1 VRYLLMGY
9 IRIFKKLS
17 RLLIINLVGIIILI
31 YALFPVFWV
40 AITSLK
46 THNELYAIPIK
57 YFPENP
63 TLQSYKEIF
72 LKGYWSGQALLWH
85 QYLLNS
91 AFVAGISTFFVIL
104 FGSMAGYAF
113 SRFRFRG
120 DRALLSILVLTRML
134 PGPALMVP
142 IYVMITNYG
151 LRDTLWGLILVHSAF
166 GLPLTTW
173 LCAGFFKSIPKEVE
187 EAAIVDG
194 CSRLKALW
202 HVVIPLAFIGIISV
216 GTYHFIGSWSEFAF
230 ASILIE
236 SQKIRTAPVG
246 LGDFIFLFGASY
258 FNRVGAAAVTMAIP
272 ITILFLFAQ
281 RHFVRGFLA
290 GAVKE

>member
-1 VRYLLMGY
+1 MPAKVRL
-9 IRIFKKLS
+9 KKVSKSIGLN
-17 RLLIINLVGIIILI
+17 LIGIIILI
-31 YALFPVFWV
+31 FILFPVIWV

-46 THNELYAIPIK
+46 SHDELFAIPIK
-57 YFPENP
+57 YFPKKP
-63 TLQSYKEIF
+63 TLISYKEIF
-72 LKGYWSGQALLWH
+72 FPGYWSGQALLWH

-91 AFVAGISTFFVIL
+91 LFVAGISTFFVL
-104 FGSMAGYAF
+104 FFGSMAGYAF
-113 SRFRFRG
+113 SRFQFRG
-120 DRALLSILVLTRML
+120 SKVLLAILVLTRML

-142 IYVMITNYG
+142 IYVMISKYG
-151 LRDTLWGLILVHSAF
+151 IRDTLWGLILVHSAF

-173 LCAGFFKSIPKEVE
+173 LCAGFFRSVPKDLE

-194 CSRLKALW
+194 CTRIKALLR
-202 HVVIPLAFIGIISV
+202 VVIPIAFIGIISV
-216 GTYHFIGSWSEFAF
+216 GAYHFVGSWSEFAF
-230 ASILIE
+230 AS
-236 SQKIRTAPVG
+236 RTAPVG

-272 ITILFLFAQ
+272 ITAIFLFAQ

>member
-1 VRYLLMGY
+1 MRLKTRK
-9 IRIFKKLS
+9 IS
-17 RLLIINLVGIIILI
+17 RAVIINLLGIIILVFV
-31 YALFPVFWV
+31 LFPIIWV

-46 THNELYAIPIK
+46 SQSELFAIPVR
-57 YFPENP
+57 YFPKKP

-72 LKGYWSGQALLWH
+72 FKGYWSGQALLWH

-91 AFVAGISTFFVIL
+91 LFVSGISTFFVLL

-113 SRFRFRG
+113 SRFSFKGSRI
-120 DRALLSILVLTRML
+120 LLTILILTRML

-142 IYVMITNYG
+142 IYVMISNYG

-173 LCAGFFKSIPKEVE
+173 LCAGFFKSVPRELE

-194 CSRLKALW
+194 CSRVKALFR
-202 HVVIPLAFIGIISV
+202 VVLPLAFIGIVSV
-216 GTYHFIGSWSEFAF
+216 GAYHFVGSWSEFAF
-230 ASILIE
+230 ASILLE
-236 SQKIRTAPVG
+236 TQKIRTAPVG
-246 LGDFIFLFGASY
+246 LGDFIFLFGAAY
-258 FNRVGAAAVTMAIP
+258 YNRVGAAAVTMAIP
-272 ITILFLFAQ
+272 ITIIFLFAQ

>member
-1 VRYLLMGY
+1 MT
-9 IRIFKKLS
+9 
-17 RLLIINLVGIIILI
+17 INLLGIIILVFV
-31 YALFPVFWV
+31 LFPIIWV

-46 THNELYAIPIK
+46 SQSELFAIPVR
-57 YFPENP
+57 YFPKKP

-72 LKGYWSGQALLWH
+72 FKGYWSGQALLWH

-91 AFVAGISTFFVIL
+91 LFVSGISTFFVLL

-113 SRFRFRG
+113 SRFSFKGSRI
-120 DRALLSILVLTRML
+120 LLTILILTRML

-142 IYVMITNYG
+142 IYVMISNYG

-173 LCAGFFKSIPKEVE
+173 LCAGFFRSVPRELE

-194 CSRLKALW
+194 CSRVKALFR
-202 HVVIPLAFIGIISV
+202 VVLPLAFIGIVSV
-216 GTYHFIGSWSEFAF
+216 GAYHFVGSWSEFAF
-230 ASILIE
+230 ASILLE
-236 SQKIRTAPVG
+236 TQKIRTAPVG

-258 FNRVGAAAVTMAIP
+258 YNRVGAAAVTMAIP
-272 ITILFLFAQ
+272 ITIIFLFAQ

>member
-1 VRYLLMGY
+1 MMRLKTRK
-9 IRIFKKLS
+9 IS
-17 RLLIINLVGIIILI
+17 RAVTINLLGIIILVFV
-31 YALFPVFWV
+31 LFPIIWV

-46 THNELYAIPIK
+46 SQSELFAIPVR
-57 YFPENP
+57 YFPKKP

-72 LKGYWSGQALLWH
+72 FKGYWSGQALLWH

-91 AFVAGISTFFVIL
+91 LFVSGISTFFVLL

-113 SRFRFRG
+113 SRFSFKGSRI
-120 DRALLSILVLTRML
+120 LLTILILTRML

-142 IYVMITNYG
+142 IYVMISNYG

-173 LCAGFFKSIPKEVE
+173 LCAGFFRSVPRELE

-194 CSRLKALW
+194 CSRVKALFR
-202 HVVIPLAFIGIISV
+202 VVLPLAFIGIVSV
-216 GTYHFIGSWSEFAF
+216 GAYHFVGSWSEFAF
-230 ASILIE
+230 ASILLE
-236 SQKIRTAPVG
+236 TQKIRTAPVG

-258 FNRVGAAAVTMAIP
+258 YNRVGAAAVTMAIP
-272 ITILFLFAQ
+272 ITIIFLFAQ

>member
-1 VRYLLMGY
+1 MMRLKTRK
-9 IRIFKKLS
+9 IS
-17 RLLIINLVGIIILI
+17 RAVIINLLGIIILVFV
-31 YALFPVFWV
+31 LFPIIWV

-46 THNELYAIPIK
+46 SQSELFAIPVR
-57 YFPENP
+57 YFPKKP

-72 LKGYWSGQALLWH
+72 FKGYWSGQALLWH

-91 AFVAGISTFFVIL
+91 LFVSGISTFFVLL

-113 SRFRFRG
+113 SRFSFKGSRI
-120 DRALLSILVLTRML
+120 LLTILILTRML

-142 IYVMITNYG
+142 IYVMISNYG

-173 LCAGFFKSIPKEVE
+173 LCAGFFKSVPRELE

-194 CSRLKALW
+194 CSRVKALFR
-202 HVVIPLAFIGIISV
+202 VVLPLAFIGIVSV
-216 GTYHFIGSWSEFAF
+216 GAYHFVGSWSEFAF
-230 ASILIE
+230 ASILLE
-236 SQKIRTAPVG
+236 TQKIRTAPVG
-246 LGDFIFLFGASY
+246 LGDFIFLFGAAY
-258 FNRVGAAAVTMAIP
+258 YNRVGAAAVTMAIP
-272 ITILFLFAQ
+272 ITIIFLFAQ

>member
-1 VRYLLMGY
+1 MRLKTRK
-9 IRIFKKLS
+9 IS
-17 RLLIINLVGIIILI
+17 RAVTINLLGIIILVFV
-31 YALFPVFWV
+31 LFPIIWV

-46 THNELYAIPIK
+46 SQSELFAIPVR
-57 YFPENP
+57 YFPKKP

-72 LKGYWSGQALLWH
+72 FKGYWSGQALLWH

-91 AFVAGISTFFVIL
+91 LFVSGISTFFVLL

-113 SRFRFRG
+113 SRFSFKGSRI
-120 DRALLSILVLTRML
+120 LLTILILTRML

-142 IYVMITNYG
+142 IYVMISNYG

-173 LCAGFFKSIPKEVE
+173 LCAGFFRSVPRELE

-194 CSRLKALW
+194 CSRVKALFR
-202 HVVIPLAFIGIISV
+202 VVLPLAFIGIVSV
-216 GTYHFIGSWSEFAF
+216 GAYHFVGSWSEFAF
-230 ASILIE
+230 ASILLE
-236 SQKIRTAPVG
+236 TQKIRTAPVG

-258 FNRVGAAAVTMAIP
+258 YNRVGAAAVTMAIP
-272 ITILFLFAQ
+272 ITIIFLFAQ

>member
-1 VRYLLMGY
+1 V
-9 IRIFKKLS
+9 
-17 RLLIINLVGIIILI
+17 IINLLGIIILVFV
-31 YALFPVFWV
+31 LFPIIWV

-46 THNELYAIPIK
+46 SQSELFAIPVR
-57 YFPENP
+57 YFPKKP

-72 LKGYWSGQALLWH
+72 FKGYWSGQALLWH

-91 AFVAGISTFFVIL
+91 LFVSGISTFFVLL

-113 SRFRFRG
+113 SRFSFKGSRI
-120 DRALLSILVLTRML
+120 LLTILILTRML

-142 IYVMITNYG
+142 IYVMISNYG

-173 LCAGFFKSIPKEVE
+173 LCAGFFKSVPRELE

-194 CSRLKALW
+194 CSRVKALFR
-202 HVVIPLAFIGIISV
+202 VVLPLAFIGIVSV
-216 GTYHFIGSWSEFAF
+216 GAYHFVGSWSEFAF
-230 ASILIE
+230 ASILLE
-236 SQKIRTAPVG
+236 TQKIRTAPVG
-246 LGDFIFLFGASY
+246 LGDFIFLFGAAY
-258 FNRVGAAAVTMAIP
+258 YNRVGAAAVTMAIP
-272 ITILFLFAQ
+272 ITIIFLFAQ

>member
-1 VRYLLMGY
+1 MGKG
-9 IRIFKKLS
+9 IKIKKLPKM
-17 RLLIINLVGIIILI
+17 IVINLIGVIILVFV
-31 YALFPVFWV
+31 LFPIIWV

-46 THNELYAIPIK
+46 AHDELFAIPIK
-57 YFPENP
+57 YFPKRP

-72 LKGYWSGQALLWH
+72 LKGHWSGQALLWH

-91 AFVAGISTFFVIL
+91 AFVAGVSTFIVLL

-113 SRFRFRG
+113 SRFSFKG
-120 DRALLSILVLTRML
+120 DKVLLSILILTRML

-142 IYVMITNYG
+142 IYVMITKYG
-151 LRDTLWGLILVHSAF
+151 LRDTLWGLIFVHSAF
-166 GLPLTTW
+166 GLPLSTW
-173 LCAGFFKSIPKEVE
+173 LCVGFFKSIPKELE

-194 CSRLKALW
+194 CSRMRAFFYIVL
-202 HVVIPLAFIGIISV
+202 PLAFIGIFSV
-216 GTYHFIGSWSEFAF
+216 GAYHFVGSWSEFAF
-230 ASILIE
+230 ASILLE

-272 ITILFLFAQ
+272 ITILFLFVQ

>member
-1 VRYLLMGY
+1 M
-9 IRIFKKLS
+9 
-17 RLLIINLVGIIILI
+17 IINLLGIIILVFV
-31 YALFPVFWV
+31 LFPIIWV

-46 THNELYAIPIK
+46 SQSELFAIPVR
-57 YFPENP
+57 YFPKKP

-72 LKGYWSGQALLWH
+72 FKGYWSGQALLWH

-91 AFVAGISTFFVIL
+91 LFVSGISTFFVLL

-113 SRFRFRG
+113 SRFSFKGSRI
-120 DRALLSILVLTRML
+120 LLTILILTRML

-142 IYVMITNYG
+142 IYVMISNYG

-173 LCAGFFKSIPKEVE
+173 LCAGFFKSVPRELE

-194 CSRLKALW
+194 CSRVKALFR
-202 HVVIPLAFIGIISV
+202 VVLPLAFIGIVSV
-216 GTYHFIGSWSEFAF
+216 GAYHFVGSWSEFAF
-230 ASILIE
+230 ASILLE
-236 SQKIRTAPVG
+236 TQKIRTAPVG

-258 FNRVGAAAVTMAIP
+258 YNRVGAAAVTMAIP
-272 ITILFLFAQ
+272 ITIIFLFAQ

>member
-1 VRYLLMGY
+1 MQGK
-9 IRIFKKLS
+9 IRAIKVSKS
-17 RLLIINLVGIIILI
+17 IIINLIGVIILI
-31 YALFPVFWV
+31 FILFPIIWV

-46 THNELYAIPIK
+46 SHSELFAIPIE
-57 YFPENP
+57 YFPKKP

-91 AFVAGISTFFVIL
+91 LFVAGISTFFVLL

-113 SRFRFRG
+113 SRFEFRG
-120 DRALLSILVLTRML
+120 NRVLLSILILTRML

-142 IYVMITNYG
+142 IYVMITKYG

-173 LCAGFFKSIPKEVE
+173 LCAGFFKSIPKELE

-194 CSRLKALW
+194 CTRVKALLRI
-202 HVVIPLAFIGIISV
+202 VIPLAFIGIISV
-216 GTYHFIGSWSEFAF
+216 GAYHFVGSWSEFAF
-230 ASILIE
+230 ASILLE
-236 SQKIRTAPVG
+236 TQKIRTAPVG

-258 FNRVGAAAVTMAIP
+258 FNRVGAAAVTMALP
-272 ITILFLFAQ
+272 ITVIFLFAQ
-281 RHFVRGFLA
+281 RHFVRGFLT

>member
-1 VRYLLMGY
+1 M
-9 IRIFKKLS
+9 
-17 RLLIINLVGIIILI
+17 IINLLGIIILVFV
-31 YALFPVFWV
+31 LFPIIWV

-46 THNELYAIPIK
+46 SQSELFAIPVR
-57 YFPENP
+57 YFPKKP

-72 LKGYWSGQALLWH
+72 FKGYWSGQALLWH

-91 AFVAGISTFFVIL
+91 LFVSGISTFFVLL

-113 SRFRFRG
+113 SRFSFKGSRI
-120 DRALLSILVLTRML
+120 LLTILILTRML

-142 IYVMITNYG
+142 IYVMISNYG

-173 LCAGFFKSIPKEVE
+173 LCAGFFKSVPRELE

-194 CSRLKALW
+194 CSRVKALFR
-202 HVVIPLAFIGIISV
+202 VVLPLAFIGIVSV
-216 GTYHFIGSWSEFAF
+216 GAYHFVGSWSEFAF
-230 ASILIE
+230 ASILLE
-236 SQKIRTAPVG
+236 TQKIRTAPVG
-246 LGDFIFLFGASY
+246 LGDFIFLFGAAY
-258 FNRVGAAAVTMAIP
+258 YNRVGAAAVTMAIP
-272 ITILFLFAQ
+272 ITIIFLFAQ

>member
-1 VRYLLMGY
+1 MQKRK
-9 IRIFKKLS
+9 IKKLS
-17 RLLIINLVGIIILI
+17 KSIIINLIGIIILI
-31 YALFPVFWV
+31 VILFPLLWV

-46 THNELYAIPIK
+46 AHDELFAIPIK
-57 YFPENP
+57 YFPDNP
-63 TLQSYKEIF
+63 TIQSYKEIF

-85 QYLLNS
+85 RYLLNS
-91 AFVAGISTFFVIL
+91 LFVSGISTFIVLL

-113 SRFRFRG
+113 SRFDFKG
-120 DRALLSILVLTRML
+120 NKILLSILILTRML

-142 IYVMITNYG
+142 IYVMISNYG
-151 LRDTLWGLILVHSAF
+151 LHDTLWGLILVYSAF

-173 LCAGFFKSIPKEVE
+173 LCAGFFKSVPKEIE

-194 CSRLKALW
+194 CSRIKALLY
-202 HVVIPLAFIGIISV
+202 VVLPLAFIGIISV
-216 GTYHFIGSWSEFAF
+216 GAYHFVGSWSEFAF

-236 SQKIRTAPVG
+236 TQKIRTAPVG

-272 ITILFLFAQ
+272 ITVIFLFAQ

-290 GAVKE
+290 GSVKE

>member
-1 VRYLLMGY
+1 MPAKVRL
-9 IRIFKKLS
+9 KKVSKSIGLN
-17 RLLIINLVGIIILI
+17 LIGIIILI
-31 YALFPVFWV
+31 FILFPVIWV

-46 THNELYAIPIK
+46 SHDELFAIPIK
-57 YFPENP
+57 YFPKKP
-63 TLQSYKEIF
+63 TLISYKEIF
-72 LKGYWSGQALLWH
+72 FPGYWSGQALLWH

-91 AFVAGISTFFVIL
+91 LFVAGISTFFVL
-104 FGSMAGYAF
+104 FFGSMAGYAF
-113 SRFRFRG
+113 SRFQFRG
-120 DRALLSILVLTRML
+120 SKVLLAILVLTRML

-142 IYVMITNYG
+142 IYVMISKYG
-151 LRDTLWGLILVHSAF
+151 IRDTLWGLILVHSAF

-173 LCAGFFKSIPKEVE
+173 LCAGFFRSVPKDLE

-194 CSRLKALW
+194 CTRIKALLR
-202 HVVIPLAFIGIISV
+202 VVIPIAFIGIISV
-216 GTYHFIGSWSEFAF
+216 GAYHFVGSWSEFAF
-230 ASILIE
+230 ASILLE
-236 SQKIRTAPVG
+236 TQKIRTAPVG

-272 ITILFLFAQ
+272 ITAIFLFAQ

>member
-1 VRYLLMGY
+1 M
-9 IRIFKKLS
+9 
-17 RLLIINLVGIIILI
+17 IINLLGIIILVVI
-31 YALFPVFWV
+31 LFPIIWV

-46 THNELYAIPIK
+46 SQSELFAIPVR
-57 YFPENP
+57 YFPKKP

-72 LKGYWSGQALLWH
+72 FKGYWSGQALLWH

-91 AFVAGISTFFVIL
+91 LFVSGISTFFVLL

-113 SRFRFRG
+113 SRFSFKGSRI
-120 DRALLSILVLTRML
+120 LLTILILTRML

-142 IYVMITNYG
+142 IYVMISNYG

-173 LCAGFFKSIPKEVE
+173 LCAGFFRSVPRELE

-194 CSRLKALW
+194 CSRVKALFR
-202 HVVIPLAFIGIISV
+202 VVLPLAFIGIVSV
-216 GTYHFIGSWSEFAF
+216 GAYHFVGSWSEFAF
-230 ASILIE
+230 ASILLE
-236 SQKIRTAPVG
+236 TQKIRTAPVG
-246 LGDFIFLFGASY
+246 LGDFIFLYGASY
-258 FNRVGAAAVTMAIP
+258 YNRVGAAAVTMAIP
-272 ITILFLFAQ
+272 ITIIFLFAQ